1 MILFFPCFVFSLTI
15 MSSAAAPSTSTH
27 SKPSSVSAGTS
38 AGKES
43 HRAPSAL
50 MTSIFSPPLT
60 LSQTAMA
67 EAGVA
72 AVAGFSVPPAY
83 DPTFLN
89 FPDCHSVLVHGCAS
103 THKDSGF
110 QAVVVLHPKSD
121 VPAHLGLPGQ
131 ESEETA
137 FLMVSS
143 KNQPFLA
150 YNQAPKAAVLQVSAA
165 EYLTLLSYAAKEWPR
180 LCSRLLHQTNIMR
193 EGVDPVTINSN
204 LAFYSHGLSTFSV
217 ALSSNLVLKA
227 KADSRVSKEEERIRV
242 WLEQRVPEKTGENGD
257 SGSSSSSSALRH
269 ELLLPMKALGT
280 LAQDALSVKTLTDSV
295 SAYKS
300 RVRKRSR
307 PVT

>member
-1 MILFFPCFVFSLTI
+1 
-15 MSSAAAPSTSTH
+15 
-27 SKPSSVSAGTS
+27 
-38 AGKES
+38 
-43 HRAPSAL
+43 

-60 LSQTAMA
+60 LSQTAVA
-67 EAGVA
+67 EAGVLA
-72 AVAGFSVPPAY
+72 LSAFAVPPAF

-89 FPDCHSVLVHGCAS
+89 YPDSHSVLVHSCSS

-121 VPAHLGLPGQ
+121 IPAHLGLPGHGQ
-131 ESEETA
+131 EETA

-150 YNQAPKAAVLQVSAA
+150 YHQAPKATVLQVSLT

-180 LCSRLLHQTNIMR
+180 LRSRLLQQTNIMR

-217 ALSSNLVLKA
+217 ALSSLLVLKA
-227 KADSRVSKEEERIRV
+227 KADSRVSKEDERIRV
-242 WLEQRVPEKTGENGD
+242 WLEQRVAEKPSENGESG
-257 SGSSSSSSALRH
+257 SGSSSSPLRQ
-269 ELLLPMKALGT
+269 ELLLPMEALGT
-280 LAQDALSVKTLTDSV
+280 LAQDTLSVKTLTDLVAS
-295 SAYKS
+295 YKS
-300 RVRKRSR
+300 RSRKRSR